1 MQCALFLQT
10 MINDSGKDN
19 DFLPV
24 QMKRRKPWRKV
35 LYEDQGVPDNY
46 VDKSFLDEMRKNR
59 EYSTLRM
66 RIYIKLQSLVYRF
79 CDALYWCA
87 ACAPFGCKEIPH
99 WAAVKYWSLWECWQV
114 ICYLV
119 PSHEFECI
127 FGMIWS
133 LCMLNLKTNYRATYE
148 ISASTSLNG
157 IYECAV

>member
-24 QMKRRKPWRKV
+24 QMKRRKPWKKV

-59 EYSTLRM
+59 EYSTLWM

-87 ACAPFGCKEIPH
+87 ACAPFGMCLHSTMKFMRML
-99 WAAVKYWSLWECWQV
+99 ATDML
-114 ICYLV
+114 
-119 PSHEFECI
+119 
-127 FGMIWS
+127 FGSFSRI
-133 LCMLNLKTNYRATYE
+133 
-148 ISASTSLNG
+148 
-157 IYECAV
+157 